1 MSNSDTRA
9 TGSKR
14 GLASGITEALDERV
28 FYLFQNWALRYI
40 AQEYERLKGIS
51 SGI

>member
-9 TGSKR
+9 TERKR
-14 GLASGITEALDERV
+14 GLASGITEALDECV
-28 FYLFQNWALRYI
+28 FNLFWNWALRYI
-40 AQEYERLKGIS
+40 AQEYERLKGVS